1 MRSDL
6 VQSVIGWRDADLMK
20 TTPSGNIT
28 TVPGFNG
35 PKLEAEVVFGADWI
49 FFDPDQKFTRMNV
62 RGLAK

>member
-1 MRSDL
+1 MHPHL
-6 VQSVIGWRDADLMK
+6 VKFIIGLRDADLVK

-28 TVPGFNG
+28 TVPGFQG